1 MPRVSAQEPLLTAA
15 IHAAFDLDQRD
26 IAHWGC
32 AQHDKLRTIAH
43 QRIACEQ
50 KAGQV
55 SRYER
60 WTALLDLLPGDGQL
74 TVAEAA
80 QTLGVSQATI
90 RRDMDQLARQQLVT
104 RTRGGVIAGNVSY
117 DLPLRYKT
125 ARNAPQ
131 KQRIGRAAAALV
143 AAGAAVAL
151 NGGTTTSEVA
161 RALATRP
168 DLQDGT
174 GAPAI
179 TVVTNAMNI
188 ANELA
193 IRQHIKIVVTGGVAR
208 TQSYELI
215 GPFATLVLDQLA
227 LDWAILGVDA
237 LDPVAG
243 ATAHHE
249 GEASINYLMATRA
262 ARVMIV
268 ADASKLGQRAFA
280 RVCAADEIDVIV
292 TDQDADPALL
302 AAFTERGIRVVTA

>member
-1 MPRVSAQEPLLTAA
+1 M
-15 IHAAFDLDQRD
+15 
-26 IAHWGC
+26 
-32 AQHDKLRTIAH
+32 
-43 QRIACEQ
+43 
-50 KAGQV
+50 
-55 SRYER
+55 SRYQR

-74 TVAEAA
+74 SVTEAA
-80 QTLGVSQATI
+80 QALGVSQATI

-104 RTRGGVIAGNVSY
+104 RTRGGVIAGHVSY

-125 ARNAPQ
+125 ARHAPQ

-143 AAGAAVAL
+143 AAGATVAL

-161 RALATRP
+161 RALAIRP
-168 DLQDGT
+168 DLQVGT
-174 GAPAI
+174 PVV

-193 IRQHIKIVVTGGVAR
+193 VRPHIKIVVTGGVTR
-208 TQSYELI
+208 SQSYELI
-215 GPFATLVLDQLA
+215 GPYATLVLEQLA

-249 GEASINYLMATRA
+249 GEASISHLMATRA
-262 ARVMIV
+262 AQVMIV

-280 RVCAADEIDVIV
+280 RVCATDEINVVV
-292 TDQDADPALL
+292 TDQDAPPRAL
-302 AAFTERGIRVVTA
+302 AALTEHGIRVVTA

>member
-1 MPRVSAQEPLLTAA
+1 
-15 IHAAFDLDQRD
+15 
-26 IAHWGC
+26 
-32 AQHDKLRTIAH
+32 
-43 QRIACEQ
+43 
-50 KAGQV
+50 V
-55 SRYER
+55 SRYQR
-60 WTALLDLLPGDGQL
+60 WNALLDLLPGDGQL

-80 QTLGVSQATI
+80 QALGVSQATI

-104 RTRGGVIAGNVSY
+104 RTRGGVIAGHVSY

-125 ARNAPQ
+125 ARHAPE

-143 AAGAAVAL
+143 AAGASVAL

-168 DLQDGT
+168 DLQDGA
-174 GAPAI
+174 GAPAV

-193 IRQHIKIVVTGGVAR
+193 VRPHIKIVVTGGVTR
-208 TQSYELI
+208 SQSYELI
-215 GPFATLVLDQLA
+215 GPYATLVLEQLT

-249 GEASINYLMATRA
+249 GEASINHLMATRA
-262 ARVMIV
+262 AQVMIV
-268 ADASKLGQRAFA
+268 ADGSKLGQRAFA
-280 RVCAADEIDVIV
+280 RMCAPDEIDVIV
-292 TDQDADPALL
+292 TDQAVTPPVL

>member
-1 MPRVSAQEPLLTAA
+1 
-15 IHAAFDLDQRD
+15 
-26 IAHWGC
+26 
-32 AQHDKLRTIAH
+32 
-43 QRIACEQ
+43 
-50 KAGQV
+50 V
-55 SRYER
+55 SRYQR
-60 WTALLDLLPGDGQL
+60 WNELLDLLPGDGQL
-74 TVAEAA
+74 TVVEAA
-80 QTLGVSQATI
+80 RALGVSQATI
-90 RRDMDQLARQQLVT
+90 RRDMDQLARQQLLT

-125 ARNAPQ
+125 ARHAPE

-143 AAGAAVAL
+143 TTGAAVAL

-168 DLQDGT
+168 DLQ
-174 GAPAI
+174 AV

-193 IRQHIKIVVTGGVAR
+193 VRQHIKIVVTGGVTR
-208 TQSYELI
+208 SQSYELI
-215 GPFATLVLDQLA
+215 GPFATLVLEQLA

-249 GEASINYLMATRA
+249 GEASINRLMATRA
-262 ARVMIV
+262 AQVMIV

-280 RVCAADEIDVIV
+280 RVCTVDEIDVIV
-292 TDQDADPALL
+292 TDQDAEPAALT
-302 AAFTERGIRVVTA
+302 AFTERGIQVITA

>member
-1 MPRVSAQEPLLTAA
+1 
-15 IHAAFDLDQRD
+15 
-26 IAHWGC
+26 
-32 AQHDKLRTIAH
+32 
-43 QRIACEQ
+43 
-50 KAGQV
+50 V
-55 SRYER
+55 SRYQR
-60 WTALLDLLPGDGQL
+60 WNALLDLLPGDGQL
-74 TVAEAA
+74 TVTDAA
-80 QTLGVSQATI
+80 RALGVSQATI

-104 RTRGGVIAGNVSY
+104 RTRGGVTAGHVSY

-125 ARNAPQ
+125 ARHAPE

-168 DLQDGT
+168 DLQDG
-174 GAPAI
+174 AAAV

-193 IRQHIKIVVTGGVAR
+193 VRQHIKIVVTGGVAR

-249 GEASINYLMATRA
+249 GEAAINHLMATRA
-262 ARVMIV
+262 AQVMIV
-268 ADASKLGQRAFA
+268 ADASKLGQRSFA
-280 RVCAADEIDVIV
+280 RVCAPDEIDVIV
-292 TDQDADPALL
+292 TDQDAAPAAL

>member
-1 MPRVSAQEPLLTAA
+1 
-15 IHAAFDLDQRD
+15 
-26 IAHWGC
+26 
-32 AQHDKLRTIAH
+32 
-43 QRIACEQ
+43 
-50 KAGQV
+50 
-55 SRYER
+55 
-60 WTALLDLLPGDGQL
+60 
-74 TVAEAA
+74 
-80 QTLGVSQATI
+80 
-90 RRDMDQLARQQLVT
+90 VT

-174 GAPAI
+174 GAPAV

-193 IRQHIKIVVTGGVAR
+193 VRQHIKIVVTGGVAR

-215 GPFATLVLDQLA
+215 GPFATLVLEQLA

-262 ARVMIV
+262 ARVMVV

-292 TDQDADPALL
+292 TDQDAEPALL

>member
-1 MPRVSAQEPLLTAA
+1 MPRY
-15 IHAAFDLDQRD
+15 QR
-26 IAHWGC
+26 WN
-32 AQHDKLRTIAH
+32 
-43 QRIACEQ
+43 
-50 KAGQV
+50 
-55 SRYER
+55 
-60 WTALLDLLPGDGQL
+60 ALLELMPGDGQL

-80 QTLGVSQATI
+80 QALGVSQATI
-90 RRDMDQLARQQLVT
+90 RRDLDHLAQQQLVT
-104 RTRGGVIAGNVSY
+104 RTRGGAVAGHVSY

-125 ARNAPQ
+125 ARHAPE

-143 AAGAAVAL
+143 APGAAVAL

-193 IRQHIKIVVTGGVAR
+193 VRQHIKIVVTGGVTR
-208 TQSYELI
+208 GQSYELI
-215 GPFATLVLDQLA
+215 GPFATLVLAQLT

-237 LDPVAG
+237 LDPRAG

-249 GEASINYLMATRA
+249 GEASINNLMATRA
-262 ARVMIV
+262 EQVMIV
-268 ADASKLGQRAFA
+268 ADSSKLGQRAFA
-280 RVCAADEIDVIV
+280 RMCAVDDIDVIV
-292 TDQDADPALL
+292 TDREATADSMT
-302 AAFTERGIRVVTA
+302 AFTERGIRVITA

>member
-1 MPRVSAQEPLLTAA
+1 M
-15 IHAAFDLDQRD
+15 
-26 IAHWGC
+26 
-32 AQHDKLRTIAH
+32 
-43 QRIACEQ
+43 
-50 KAGQV
+50 
-55 SRYER
+55 SRYQR
-60 WTALLDLLPGDGQL
+60 WTALLDLLPGAGQL

-174 GAPAI
+174 GAPAV

-193 IRQHIKIVVTGGVAR
+193 VRQHIKIVVTGGVAR

-215 GPFATLVLDQLA
+215 GPFATLVLEQLA

-249 GEASINYLMATRA
+249 GEASINRLMATRA

-292 TDQDADPALL
+292 TDQDADPALQT
-302 AAFTERGIRVVTA
+302 AFADRNIRIITA